1 MRAAALC
8 LLFVLS
14 CAAPSRDYTPD
25 QIASETDFEELMYVQ
40 ATVADPRFKLAKG
53 LDAGKMSE
61 NDFEQFLD
69 MGTRLQLTAKRIGE
83 ISKKDFAGLDKQL
96 GAEAAMLAKFARA
109 LDGPNALKA
118 VRSIK
123 KTCAACHAEYR

>member
-14 CAAPSRDYTPD
+14 CAVPSRDYTPD

-83 ISKKDFAGLDKQL
+83 ISRTDFGGFDKQL
-96 GAEAAMLAKFARA
+96 GSRAKSLEDFARA
-109 LDGPNALKA
+109 LDGPNTIKA
-118 VRSIK
+118 VRAVK